1 MSSPPS
7 APSDGVPAWFWA
19 LLGAT
24 EVGQIEPQLRSLG
37 LEMREGLPRGV
48 DTESDTQAQTR
59 DTFGYKWHR
68 RETYESE
75 SGLAHMR
82 EWLIERYGPPEKFA
96 FLQGAPEKPV
106 VLDAGCGAG
115 YSALELFGPILDRIR
130 YVGADIS
137 TAVDVAKSR
146 FGERGFGDAAFI
158 QADIANLPIP
168 AESVDAIFSEGVL
181 HHTDST
187 KNALLALAPKLKP
200 GGRFMFYVYRR
211 KGPIR
216 EFTDDYIRDKL
227 QSMAPEEAWKSLEP
241 LSRLGQTLGA
251 LDIEV
256 DVPENIDLLS
266 IPAGKINLQRLF
278 YWHVFKAFYRPDM
291 DLDEMNHINFDW
303 YAPINA
309 HRQSAEE
316 VRQWCDEA
324 GMEIERERVEDAGI
338 TVIARKNGG

>member
-7 APSDGVPAWFWA
+7 GPFDGAPDWFWA
-19 LLGAT
+19 LLGAA
-24 EVGQIEPQLRSLG
+24 EAGQIQSRLQALG
-37 LEMREGLPRGV
+37 LEMRDGLPRGI

-82 EWLIERYGPPEKFA
+82 AWLIERYGQPEKFA
-96 FLQGAPEKPV
+96 LLQGASEKPV

-115 YSALELFGPILDRIR
+115 YSALELFSPIQDQIR
-130 YVGADIS
+130 YIGADIS
-137 TAVDVAKSR
+137 TAVDVARSR
-146 FGERGFGDAAFI
+146 FAERGFGNAAFI
-158 QADIANLPIP
+158 QADITNLPLA

-227 QSMAPEEAWKSLEP
+227 QSMEPEEAWKALEP
-241 LSRLGQTLGA
+241 LSRLGRALGE
-251 LDIEV
+251 LNIEV
-256 DVPENIDLLS
+256 DVPEDIDLLE

-278 YWHVFKAFYRPDM
+278 YWHIFKAFYRPDM

-303 YAPINA
+303 YAPVNA
-309 HRQSAEE
+309 HRQTADE

-338 TVIARKNGG
+338 TVIARKLGA

>member
-7 APSDGVPAWFWA
+7 APSEGVPAWFWA

-24 EVGQIEPQLRSLG
+24 DVSQIESRLQALG
-37 LEMREGLPRGV
+37 LEMRDGLPRGV
-48 DTESDTQAQTR
+48 DTDSDTQAQTR

-82 EWLIERYGPPEKFA
+82 AWLIERYGQPEDFA
-96 FLQGAPEKPV
+96 FLRGAAEKPV

-115 YSALELFGPILDRIR
+115 YSALELFEPILDRVR
-130 YVGADIS
+130 YIGADIS
-137 TAVDVAKSR
+137 TAVDVARVR
-146 FGERGFGDAAFI
+146 FNERGFGDAAFI
-158 QADIANLPIP
+158 QADITNLPLP
-168 AESVDAIFSEGVL
+168 AESVDTIFSEGVL

-187 KNALLALAPKLKP
+187 KNALLSLAPKLKP

-227 QSMAPEEAWKSLEP
+227 QSMEPEEAWKALEP
-241 LSRLGQTLGA
+241 LSQLGQALGE
-251 LDIEV
+251 LDIDV
-256 DVPENIDLLS
+256 DVPADIDLLG

-291 DLDEMNHINFDW
+291 DLDEMNHVNFDW

-309 HRQSAEE
+309 YRQTAEE
-316 VRQWCDEA
+316 VRQWCGEA

-338 TVIARKNGG
+338 TVIARKMGD

>member
-1 MSSPPS
+1 MSSPQS
-7 APSDGVPAWFWA
+7 VPSDGLPAWFWA

-24 EVGQIEPQLRSLG
+24 EADQIEPRLRALG
-37 LEMREGLPRGV
+37 LEMRDGLPRGV

-82 EWLIERYGPPEKFA
+82 AWLVERYGKPETFA
-96 FLQGAPEKPV
+96 FLQRATERPV

-115 YSALELFGPILDRIR
+115 YSALELFSPIRDRIR
-130 YVGADIS
+130 YIGADIS
-137 TAVDVAKSR
+137 TAVDVARAR
-146 FGERGFGDAAFI
+146 FDERGFGDAAFI
-158 QADIANLPIP
+158 QADITDLPFPP
-168 AESVDAIFSEGVL
+168 ASVDAIFSEGVL

-187 KNALLALAPKLKP
+187 RNALLALAPKLKP

-241 LSRLGQTLGA
+241 LSRLGQALGD
-251 LDIEV
+251 LDIDV
-256 DVPENIDLLS
+256 DVPEDIDLLG

-309 HRQSAEE
+309 HRQSPEE
-316 VRQWCDEA
+316 VRQWCEDA

-338 TVIARKNGG
+338 TVIARKTGA